1 MKPDITS
8 IEEVG
13 ESAGLA
19 EPLLE
24 TPDGEVYKLG
34 ILVAQ
39 ARNGDRKA
47 GSVLKEMGI
56 TVETAQAP
64 HFSASVYVQEKLLSE
79 MGRDD
84 YELGQGARRTV
95 AQMRS
100 DLCGVDSSVE
110 EQLIA
115 QAIISDWILLTYL
128 TNGYQLGLGASSV
141 REDDLWQ
148 KRINHVHRRYTRSIT
163 TMAQVK
169 KLQRGNSVQVNIAD
183 KQIVKNS

>member
-24 TPDGEVYKLG
+24 TPDGEVHKLG
-34 ILVAQ
+34 SLVAQ

-141 REDDLWQ
+141 R
-148 KRINHVHRRYTRSIT
+148 
-163 TMAQVK
+163 
-169 KLQRGNSVQVNIAD
+169 G
-183 KQIVKNS
+183 